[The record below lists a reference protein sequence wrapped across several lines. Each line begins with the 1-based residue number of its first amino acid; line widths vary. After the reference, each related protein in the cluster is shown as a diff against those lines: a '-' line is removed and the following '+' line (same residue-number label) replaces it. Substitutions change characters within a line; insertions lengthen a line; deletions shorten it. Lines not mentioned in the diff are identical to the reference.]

1 MLLTTIMIPQSIL
14 WLAFIACAGCVVFC
28 SIQLSKYVAGIS
40 EKTTIGGAFLGAF
53 VLSLV
58 TSIPELVSGITSS
71 LIDNPTQSYGNVI
84 GVNMMTLTFLSIL
97 DIIFIKKI
105 LFSKISNTN
114 RKTILYVFGF
124 NVLMLVCLLVKPI
137 NNFLTINL
145 YFTKISLV
153 YVFMIVFYIIFIYR
167 VYKLGQ
173 SENDED
179 AESSGCENLS
189 LKTVVIRFFIFAILL
204 IGFSFLIANITDQMG
219 LPVAD
224 GGYGLGQ
231 ATAGILFL
239 SLCTGLPEMTSAVSL
254 AKMGQG
260 NIALGGIVGSHL
272 FNFLVFF
279 FGDLF
284 FFQSGT
290 MQALYE
296 KPTEYLTMTIT
307 VIAGMILNLLL
318 FANTFKK
325 NVKNKFLYILPCVII
340 VILYVTYFFTKDSI
354 VSLFVQ

>member
-1 MLLTTIMIPQSIL
+1 MLSHSIFIIPPSIL
-14 WLAFIACAGCVVFC
+14 WLAFIVVALCVVYS

-40 EKTTIGGAFLGAF
+40 EKTSIGGAFLGAF

-97 DIIFIKKI
+97 DIIFLKKV
-105 LFSKISNTN
+105 LFGKISKTN
-114 RKTILYVFGF
+114 RKTIIYVFGC
-124 NVLMLVCLLVKPI
+124 NVLVLLCLLIKPL

-145 YFTKISLV
+145 GFTKFSLV
-153 YVFMIVFYIIFIYR
+153 YLFMVLFYIIFIYR
-167 VYKLGQ
+167 VYKLGK

-189 LKTVVIRFFIFAILL
+189 LKTVVIRFFIFSILL
-204 IGFSFLIANITDQMG
+204 IGFSFLISNITDQMG
-219 LPVAD
+219 LPVEQK
-224 GGYGLGQ
+224 GYGLGQ

-260 NIALGGIVGSHL
+260 NMALGGIIGSHF
-272 FNFLVFF
+272 FNFLIFFVGDVFYF
-279 FGDLF
+279 KN
-284 FFQSGT
+284 GT
-290 MQALYE
+290 MQSLYE
-296 KPTEYLTMTIT
+296 NQSEYMTILIT
-307 VIAGMILNLLL
+307 VIVGMVLNLLL
-318 FANTFKK
+318 LSNTFKK
-325 NVKNKFLYILPCVII
+325 NVKNKFIYILPCVII
-340 VILYVTYFFTKDSI
+340 IILYVTYFFTKDSI
-354 VSLFVQ
+354 VALFI